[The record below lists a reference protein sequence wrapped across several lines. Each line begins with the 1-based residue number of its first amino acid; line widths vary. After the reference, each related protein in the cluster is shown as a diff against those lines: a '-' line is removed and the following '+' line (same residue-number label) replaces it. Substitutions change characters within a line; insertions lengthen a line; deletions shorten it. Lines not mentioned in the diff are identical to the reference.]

1 MACPVF
7 LAAQVTIKHV
17 AVTLDNMP
25 VAGKEVN
32 LMWMQGFNFAGAKAL
47 KEAKIPLVGFVNE
60 KMLYPPRK
68 RI

>member
-32 LMWMQGFNFAGAKAL
+32 LMWMQGFNFAG
-47 KEAKIPLVGFVNE
+47 
-60 KMLYPPRK
+60 
-68 RI
+68 